1 MTDQPVLIVGE
12 AQLAESAGPSA
23 IASGDSRNMRRWL
36 VAGILFLTVI
46 AGFFDRI
53 SIAVLFTNTDFQN
66 AMGTGFDPTRLGLL
80 MTSFLIAYGL
90 SNVLL
95 SALVDLFGPS
105 RTLNVSVI
113 VWGILMIIMGS
124 SGSFVMMITLRALL
138 GLAEGPQFSIC
149 NAVIARWF
157 PPHQRAR
164 ANSMWTIGSPL
175 GSAIGFPV
183 TTWLVAAHGWRE
195 SFFALAI
202 LNLVVIL
209 PLTLL
214 FVRDKAPGM
223 PVVPTQPGKPQ
234 LSYREGVKLFVTDWH
249 YWLVVVASCGTLI
262 YLWGLNSW
270 LPSYLIKQRHLA
282 PEQAGFYAALPFILV
297 VVGQIGGSYLSDRL
311 GKRAVVAGFGLIFSG
326 VFMYFV
332 SFMPTPQT
340 ATLMIALSGLCW
352 GAVTPVSYALVMDI
366 VPQNAVATAV
376 GFKNGISN
384 LVGAL
389 APVVMGMVVAST
401 GSFDTAFL
409 VLVGATL
416 IGGALMIPL
425 MRAH

>member
-1 MTDQPVLIVGE
+1 MSVVEKEATTPGGPEVIV
-12 AQLAESAGPSA
+12 SN
-23 IASGDSRNMRRWL
+23 DSYSTRRWL
-36 VAGILFLTVI
+36 VAAILFLTVI

-53 SIAVLFTNTDFQN
+53 SIAVLFTNAEFQN
-66 AMGTGFDPTRLGLL
+66 AMGTGFNPARLGLL

-90 SNVLL
+90 SNVFL
-95 SALVDLFGPS
+95 SMLVDLFGPS

-113 VWGILMIIMGS
+113 VWGVLMGVMGGA
-124 SGSFVMMITLRALL
+124 GSFTIMITLRALL
-138 GLAEGPQFSIC
+138 GLAEGPQFSIA
-149 NAVIARWF
+149 NAVITRWF

-164 ANSMWTIGSPL
+164 ANSIWTIGSPL

-183 TTWLVAAHGWRE
+183 TTWLVTSYGWRE

-214 FVRDKAPGM
+214 YVRDRSPGAPAASSSE
-223 PVVPTQPGKPQ
+223 VPLAPKQN
-234 LSYREGVKLFVTDWH
+234 YRESVRLFVTDWR

-270 LPSYLIKQRHLA
+270 LPSYLIKQRHMA
-282 PEQAGFYAALPFILV
+282 PEQAGIYAALPFILV
-297 VVGQIGGSYLSDRL
+297 VFGQIGGSYLSDWL
-311 GKRAVVAGFGLIFSG
+311 GKRAVIAGVGLMLSG
-326 VFMYFV
+326 VLMYFV
-332 SFMPTPQT
+332 SLMPTPQT
-340 ATLMIALSGLCW
+340 AALMIGLSGLFW
-352 GAVTPVSYALVMDI
+352 GMVTPVSYALIMDI
-366 VPQNAVATAV
+366 VPQGALATAV
-376 GFKNGISN
+376 GFKNGLSN

-389 APVVMGMVVAST
+389 APVAMGIVVART

-409 VLVGATL
+409 VLVGATM
-416 IGGALMIPL
+416 IGGLLMLPL

>member
-1 MTDQPVLIVGE
+1 M
-12 AQLAESAGPSA
+12 SAFEKKVPAPS
-23 IASGDSRNMRRWL
+23 IATGDSRSLRRWL
-36 VAGILFLTVI
+36 VAAILFLTVI

-105 RTLNVSVI
+105 RTLNISVI
-113 VWGILMIIMGS
+113 LWGGLMVVMGTA
-124 SGSFVMMITLRALL
+124 GSFTMMMTLRALL
-138 GLAEGPQFSIC
+138 GLTEGPQFSIC
-149 NAVIARWF
+149 NALIARWF

-164 ANSMWTIGSPL
+164 ANSMWTVGSPL

-183 TTWLVAAHGWRE
+183 TTWLVAAYGWRE
-195 SFFALAI
+195 SFFALAM

-214 FVRDKAPGM
+214 FVRDRAPDM
-223 PVVPTQPGKPQ
+223 PVALSPQPGQPQ
-234 LSYREGVKLFVTDWH
+234 QTYRESVKLFVTDWR

-270 LPSYLIKQRHLA
+270 LPSYLIKQRHMA
-282 PEQAGFYAALPFILV
+282 PEQAGIYAALPFILV
-297 VVGQIGGSYLSDRL
+297 VVGQVGGSYLSDRL
-311 GKRAVVAGFGLIFSG
+311 GKRAAVAGTGLILSG
-326 VFMYFV
+326 VLMYFV

-340 ATLMIALSGLCW
+340 ATLMIGLSGLCW
-352 GAVTPVSYALVMDI
+352 GAVTPVSYALIMDI
-366 VPQNAVATAV
+366 VPQGAVATAV

-384 LVGAL
+384 LAGAL
-389 APVVMGMVVAST
+389 APVAMGMVVAST
-401 GSFDTAFL
+401 GSFDSAFL

-416 IGGALMIPL
+416 IGGILMIPL
-425 MRAH
+425 MRSH

>member
-1 MTDQPVLIVGE
+1 MSVSTVEKEVPVPSRDEKNTVGN
-12 AQLAESAGPSA
+12 S
-23 IASGDSRNMRRWL
+23 RRWL

-53 SIAVLFTNTDFQN
+53 SIAVLFTNTDFQT

-113 VWGILMIIMGS
+113 LWGVLMIVMGG
-124 SGSFVMMITLRALL
+124 SGSFTMMITLRALL

-214 FVRDKAPGM
+214 YVRDKAPGM
-223 PVVPTQPGKPQ
+223 SAALSTQPGQPQ
-234 LSYREGVKLFVTDWH
+234 LNYRESVKLFVTDWH

-270 LPSYLIKQRHLA
+270 LPSYLIKQRHMA
-282 PEQAGFYAALPFILV
+282 PEQAGIYAALPFILV
-297 VVGQIGGSYLSDRL
+297 VFGQIGGSYLSDHL
-311 GKRAVVAGFGLIFSG
+311 GKRAAVAGAGLIFSG

-340 ATLMIALSGLCW
+340 ATLMIGLSGLCW
-352 GAVTPVSYALVMDI
+352 GAVTPVSYALIMDI
-366 VPQNAVATAV
+366 VPQGAVATAV

-401 GSFDTAFL
+401 GSFDAAFL

-416 IGGALMIPL
+416 IGGVLLIPL
-425 MRAH
+425 MRSY

>member
-1 MTDQPVLIVGE
+1 
-12 AQLAESAGPSA
+12 
-23 IASGDSRNMRRWL
+23 

-113 VWGILMIIMGS
+113 LWGGLMVLMGGA
-124 SGSFVMMITLRALL
+124 GSFTMMITLRALL

-183 TTWLVAAHGWRE
+183 TTWLVAAYGWRE

-214 FVRDKAPGM
+214 YVRDRAPGM
-223 PVVPTQPGKPQ
+223 QVAPSAVPGQLQ
-234 LSYREGVKLFVTDWH
+234 LSYRESVKLFVTNWR
-249 YWLVVVASCGTLI
+249 YWIVVVASCGTLV

-270 LPSYLIKQRHLA
+270 LPSYLIKQRHMA
-282 PEQAGFYAALPFILV
+282 PEQAGIYAALPFILV

-311 GKRAVVAGFGLIFSG
+311 GKRAVVAGTGLILSG

-340 ATLMIALSGLCW
+340 ATLMIGLSGLFW
-352 GAVTPVSYALVMDI
+352 GAVTPVSYALIMDI
-366 VPQNAVATAV
+366 VPQGAVATAV
-376 GFKNGISN
+376 GFKNGLSN

-389 APVVMGMVVAST
+389 APVVMGMVVART
-401 GSFDTAFL
+401 GSFDAAFL

-416 IGGALMIPL
+416 IGGVLMIPL